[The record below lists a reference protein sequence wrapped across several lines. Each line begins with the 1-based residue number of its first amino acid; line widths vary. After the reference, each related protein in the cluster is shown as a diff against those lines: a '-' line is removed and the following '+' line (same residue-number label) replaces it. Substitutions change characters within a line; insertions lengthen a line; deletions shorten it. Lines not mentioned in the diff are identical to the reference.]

1 VCLPIRHGN
10 WELFSSMIIIPEH
23 KTLFYCLTVFFL
35 SLLTGSLTP
44 ALSQAVTR
52 IEILNSN
59 SMEKDEKTANAIKYI
74 GNVIFR
80 HDDALMYCDSAY
92 LFPEENLVTAFHNI
106 HIEQGDTLDLYGDYL
121 TYNGNEKLAEIT
133 ENVKLIDKENILT
146 THHLDYNLRTSTGY
160 YINGGKIKN
169 GDNDLE
175 SGTGFYYS
183 KLKLFHFRDSVIIH
197 NPEYNIYAD
206 TLKYNTVT
214 EIAYFLGPT
223 EIISKDNYI
232 YCENGWYDT
241 KKNVSQ
247 FNENAYLASKG
258 QYLKGDSLYYERDT
272 GLGKAFDNVELFDS
286 TQNIILK
293 GKFAIYNEAPEYA
306 LLTDSAQFM
315 QISEKDTLY
324 VHADTLESVLDTS
337 GLHKILKAYYKVK
350 IFRVDIQGKCDSLV
364 YLESDSVFQL
374 FSEPVLWSEE
384 NQLTADQIEIHLAN
398 KKLHYLDMTT
408 SSFIISKEDSVKF
421 NQIKGKNM
429 RGYFVNNKLVRIEVK
444 GNGQTIYYAKDKDNL
459 IGINR
464 AECSDLIIYLK
475 DSKIDRINL
484 ILAPK
489 ATLYPPD
496 GKEEF
501 ETILKGF
508 EWLEKYRPDSKEDIF
523 IWERN

>member
-1 VCLPIRHGN
+1 
-10 WELFSSMIIIPEH
+10 MIITSEH
-23 KTLFYCLTVFFL
+23 KTSFYCISVILLFL
-35 SLLTGSLTP
+35 VTGCFTP
-44 ALSQAVTR
+44 ALSQKVTR
-52 IEILNSN
+52 IEILNSD
-59 SMEKDEKTANAIKYI
+59 SMEKDEKTGNAIKYI

-80 HDDALMYCDSAY
+80 HDETLMYCDSAY
-92 LFPEENLVTAFHNI
+92 LYTEENLVTAYHHI
-106 HIEQGDTLDLYGDYL
+106 HIEQGDTLDLYGDLL
-121 TYNGNEKLAEIT
+121 TYDGNEKLAKIR
-133 ENVKLIDKENILT
+133 ENVRLIDKEIILT
-146 THHLDYNLRTSTGY
+146 TNNLDFNLKTNIGY

-169 GDNDLE
+169 GENDLE
-175 SGTGFYYS
+175 SSTGFYYS
-183 KLKLFHFRDSVIIH
+183 RLKLFHFRDSVVIH

-206 TLKYNTVT
+206 TLKYNSDT
-214 EIAYFLGPT
+214 EVAYFLGPT
-223 EIISKDNYI
+223 EIISEDNYI

-241 KKNVSQ
+241 KKNISQ
-247 FNENAYLASKG
+247 FNENAYLSSKG
-258 QYLKGDSLYYERDT
+258 QYLRGDSLYYERET
-272 GLGKAFDNVELFDS
+272 GLGKAFDDVELFDS

-293 GKFAIYNEAPEYA
+293 GKYAIYTEEPEYA

-315 QISEKDTLY
+315 QISDEDTLY

-337 GLHKILKAYYKVK
+337 GLYKILKAYYKVK

-384 NQLTADQIEIHLAN
+384 NQLTADHINIHMAN
-398 KKLHYLDMTT
+398 KKLHFLDLTT
-408 SSFIISKEDSVKF
+408 SSFIVSQEDSVKF

-444 GNGQTIYYAKDKDNL
+444 GNGQTIYYAKDQEDL

-464 AECSDLIIYLK
+464 AECSDMIIYLK
-475 DSKIDRINL
+475 ESKIDRINL

-501 ETILKGF
+501 EKILKGF
-508 EWLEKYRPDSKEDIF
+508 EWLNRYRPGSKEDIF

>member
-1 VCLPIRHGN
+1 
-10 WELFSSMIIIPEH
+10 MIIFGENRTSIYTIPQ
-23 KTLFYCLTVFFL
+23 TFIILMTIAL
-35 SLLTGSLTP
+35 SP
-44 ALSQAVTR
+44 ALSQKVTR
-52 IEILNSN
+52 IEILNSD
-59 SMEKDEKTANAIKYI
+59 SMEKDEKTVNAIKYI

-80 HDDALMYCDSAY
+80 QDEALMHCDSAY
-92 LFPEENLVTAFHNI
+92 YFTEENSVTAYHSI
-106 HIEQGDTLDLYGDYL
+106 HIEQGDTLDLYGDFL
-121 TYNGNEKLAEIT
+121 TYDGNEKLAEIR

-146 THHLDYNLRTSTGY
+146 THHLDFNLHTNIGY

-183 KLKLFHFRDSVIIH
+183 RLKLFHFRDSVVIH
-197 NPEYNIYAD
+197 NPDYTIYAD

-223 EIISKDNYI
+223 EIISEDNYI

-241 KKNVSQ
+241 RKNISQ
-247 FNENAYLASKG
+247 FNENAYFASKG
-258 QYLKGDSLYYERDT
+258 QYLRGDSLYYERET
-272 GLGKAFDNVELFDS
+272 GLGKAFNDVELFDS
-286 TQNIILK
+286 TQNIVLK
-293 GKFAIYNEAPEYA
+293 GRYAIYTEEPEYA

-315 QISEKDTLY
+315 QIDEEDTLY

-337 GLHKILKAYYKVK
+337 GLYKILKAYYKVK

-384 NQLTADQIEIHLAN
+384 NQLTSDQINLHLAN
-398 KKLHYLDMTT
+398 KKLHYIDLLS
-408 SSFIISKEDSVKF
+408 SSFIISQEDTVKF

-429 RGYFVNNKLVRIEVK
+429 RGHFINNKLVRIDVK
-444 GNGQTIYYAKDKDNL
+444 GNGQTIYYAKDQEDL

-464 AECSDLIIYLK
+464 AESSDLIIYLK
-475 DSKIDRINL
+475 ESKIDRINL

-496 GKEEF
+496 GTEEI

-508 EWLEKYRPDSKEDIF
+508 KWLVKYRPGSKEDIF